1 MTGTGGLADAK
12 SLRPRHADDLGLR
25 RALSDRLL
33 PALVAAMVFLAVL
46 ALAGTVAAHGLA
58 LRWQGDA
65 AAMLTVQVPDPDGP
79 AAGATRAETAARLLA
94 SAPGVLASHRLTKAE
109 IGDVLSPW
117 LGPDAAHL
125 SLALPAVFEVHATPG
140 AAAGLDALLAPAAPG
155 TLVEANGL
163 WFERLA
169 RLAGSLQACA
179 VLALALVAFV
189 AAAVVAVATRA
200 GLAARRE
207 AIEIVHGLGATDGMI
222 AGRFASR
229 LTLLTVAGALIG
241 VLCALP
247 MLLGLASLAAPF
259 APDRGLGGAPGRLPA
274 ALWESLPVLP
284 LAAAAIGWG
293 TAQVTVRSWLAR
305 LP

>member
-1 MTGTGGLADAK
+1 
-12 SLRPRHADDLGLR
+12 
-25 RALSDRLL
+25 
-33 PALVAAMVFLAVL
+33 MVFLAVL

-58 LRWQGDA
+58 SRWEGDA
-65 AAMLTVQVPDPDGP
+65 AAMLTVQVTDPDGP
-79 AAGATRAETAARLLA
+79 ASGATRAEVAGRLLA
-94 SAPGVLASHRLTKAE
+94 SAPGVLASRRLTQAE
-109 IGDVLSPW
+109 IGDVLAPW

-125 SLALPAVFEVHATPG
+125 SLVVPAVFEIHAAPG
-140 AAAGLDALLAPAAPG
+140 STEGLEALLATVVPG
-155 TLVEANGL
+155 ALVEANGP

-169 RLAGSLQACA
+169 RLAGSLQACSA
-179 VLALALVAFV
+179 LALALVAFV

-229 LTLLTVAGALIG
+229 LTVLTFAGALIG

-259 APDRGLGGAPGRLPA
+259 EPDGGLSSGASGQLPL
-274 ALWESLPVLP
+274 ALWETVPMLPV
-284 LAAAAIGWG
+284 AAAAIGWS